1 MKKIKEI
8 FFGSNGLFTIF
19 AENFVNE
26 FNTYF
31 ENTEPEIIDTYV
43 LYMYGDRNL
52 NNSITETNVVTF
64 IKSIITMYLPIW
76 SKLNDTLNLSYSPN
90 KADIETHTKTGNI
103 TRVGDNTNVATNAE
117 KVFNDTEFVDGGKTV
132 TDTDTENTETYNL
145 TETITRQGNEVTKSI
160 KYEYDFRREN
170 SIQNEIL
177 KNLVNAISLKIY

>member
-1 MKKIKEI
+1 MKKIKDM

-19 AENFVNE
+19 AENFANE

-31 ENTEPEIIDTYV
+31 ETTEPEIIDTYI
-43 LYMYGDRNL
+43 LYMYGDKIL
-52 NNSITETNVVTF
+52 NNSITETNAETF
-64 IKSIITMYLPIW
+64 VKSIITMYLPIW

-90 KADIETHTKTGNI
+90 KADIETRTKTGNI
-103 TRVGDNTNVATNAE
+103 THVGDNTNVATNAE

-160 KYEYDFRREN
+160 KYEFDFRSEN